1 MILHDQAAT
10 PGAADEVRILDLGA
24 VVLRRWRLV
33 VGVAAGVVLL
43 AAGLSMLRPRLYTA
57 RVLMLPPSEEQ
68 SSGAAGMLAS
78 QLSGVPGLG
87 QIGNSNQRVIGVIA
101 RSRSLAD
108 SLVRRVAPAARDS
121 ADAAAVRLML
131 ARRTEVTEKPDGS
144 ISVEVTGRNPR
155 LAAEVA
161 NAFPAVINTMS
172 AQLGAEAATEKQAFL
187 EAQLER
193 ARARL
198 EASESRL
205 VAFQKGSNA
214 ADFQEQARKTIDAA
228 AALQQ
233 QIAQQEL
240 RVNQL
245 SRSSTAQN
253 PELRGAVADLAALRR
268 QLSRLN
274 AGGGGQ
280 MYVAVEE
287 APDIKAAIT
296 RLTRE
301 YAKDERVYL
310 SLTAALADVQ
320 IDVNNDLPVVSVLD
334 RAHVPT
340 SPAGFGTVLILAVA
354 GILGVVLGLV
364 AAFVTERLAR
374 ARQEPEGGVFFEAWE
389 QFKGDLRRGG
399 FRRRGGKSGSPF
411 AA

>member
-1 MILHDQAAT
+1 MILHDQPAT
-10 PGAADEVRILDLGA
+10 RGAADEVRILDLGA

-33 VGVAAGVVLL
+33 AGVAVAVILL
-43 AAGLSMLRPRLYTA
+43 ATGLSMLRPKLYTA
-57 RVLMLPPSEEQ
+57 RVLMLPPTQEQ
-68 SSGAAGMLAS
+68 SSGAAGMLAT
-78 QLSGVPGLG
+78 QLSGLPGLG
-87 QIGNSNQRVIGVIA
+87 PIGNSNQRVIGVIA

-108 SLVRRVAPAARDS
+108 SLVRRVAGARDS
-121 ADAAAVRLML
+121 VDAAAVRVML
-131 ARRTEVTEKPDGS
+131 ARRTEVVENPDGS
-144 ISVEVTGRNPR
+144 IAVEVTGRNPR

-187 EAQLER
+187 EAQMER

-198 EASESRL
+198 ETSESRL

-228 AALQQ
+228 AELQQ

-240 RVNQL
+240 RVSQL

-253 PELRGAVADLAALRR
+253 PELRGAVADLAALRG

-280 MYVAVEE
+280 MYLAVED

-334 RAHVPT
+334 RAHVPD
-340 SPAGFGTVLILAVA
+340 SPAGFGAGLILAVA

-364 AAFVTERLAR
+364 AAFVAERLAR
-374 ARQEPEGGVFFEAWE
+374 ARQEPDGGSFFEAWE

-399 FRRRGGKSGSPF
+399 FRRRGAKPGSPF
-411 AA
+411 VG

>member
-1 MILHDQAAT
+1 MILHDQPAT
-10 PGAADEVRILDLGA
+10 RGAADEVRILDLGA

-33 VGVAAGVVLL
+33 AGVAVAVILL
-43 AAGLSMLRPRLYTA
+43 ATGLSMLRPKLYTA
-57 RVLMLPPSEEQ
+57 RVLMLPPTQEQ
-68 SSGAAGMLAS
+68 SSGAAGMLAT
-78 QLSGVPGLG
+78 QLSGLPGLG
-87 QIGNSNQRVIGVIA
+87 PIGNSNQRVIGVIA

-108 SLVRRVAPAARDS
+108 SLVRRVAGARDS
-121 ADAAAVRLML
+121 VDAAAVRVML
-131 ARRTEVTEKPDGS
+131 ARRTEVVENPDGS
-144 ISVEVTGRNPR
+144 IAVEVTGRNPR

-187 EAQLER
+187 EAQMER

-198 EASESRL
+198 ETSESRL

-228 AALQQ
+228 AELQQ

-240 RVNQL
+240 RVSQL

-253 PELRGAVADLAALRR
+253 PELRGAVADLAALRG

-280 MYVAVEE
+280 MYLAVED

-334 RAHVPT
+334 RAHVPD
-340 SPAGFGTVLILAVA
+340 SPAGFGAGLILAVA

-364 AAFVTERLAR
+364 AAFVAERLAR
-374 ARQEPEGGVFFEAWE
+374 ARQEPDGGSFFEAWE

-399 FRRRGGKSGSPF
+399 FRRRGAKPGSPF
-411 AA
+411 IG